1 MKQRIISGA
10 LVLLVT
16 VLSILLNGPV
26 FRFVLCFIGLYG
38 SFEYIRMQREKFN
51 YLLYF
56 VLIATVF
63 SLIFLNDYST
73 VIILSELVIL
83 LTVAVFDKDES
94 YTDIAGVFLFSILF
108 GYALYFMNYIEN
120 MNLWMLGYVF
130 VISYLSD
137 TAAYF
142 IGSRFGRHKLIERV
156 SPKKTIEGSAA
167 GLIFGTLG
175 SLLWAFIFKF
185 FGFPPYV
192 FIISSIVLPVVSE
205 IGDLVFSLMKRH
217 YGIKDFSELIP
228 GHGGILDRLDSNI
241 FCIIVFGVLLT
252 ILI

>member
-1 MKQRIISGA
+1 
-10 LVLLVT
+10 
-16 VLSILLNGPV
+16 
-26 FRFVLCFIGLYG
+26 
-38 SFEYIRMQREKFN
+38 
-51 YLLYF
+51 
-56 VLIATVF
+56 
-63 SLIFLNDYST
+63 
-73 VIILSELVIL
+73 
-83 LTVAVFDKDES
+83 
-94 YTDIAGVFLFSILF
+94 
-108 GYALYFMNYIEN
+108 MNYIEN

-167 GLIFGTLG
+167 GLIFGMLG